1 MRGSHLC
8 NVYFL
13 YIFASFLADKAAE
26 MCYFNLVIQ
35 RFKQEGEMGKEN
47 LFETGFKIWER
58 MIKL

>member
-1 MRGSHLC
+1 
-8 NVYFL
+8 
-13 YIFASFLADKAAE
+13 